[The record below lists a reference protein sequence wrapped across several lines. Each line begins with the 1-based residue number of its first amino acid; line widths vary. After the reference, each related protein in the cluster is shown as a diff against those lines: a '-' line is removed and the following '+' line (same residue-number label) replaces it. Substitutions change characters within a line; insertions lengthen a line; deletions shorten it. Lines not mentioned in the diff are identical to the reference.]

1 MEYRETITLKDGRA
15 CVIRQGTA
23 DDAEGVLRNFV
34 LNHAQTDFL
43 TTYPDEIP
51 FTVEQEAK
59 FLQGKADADSLP
71 DNYRAQLLKAINQ
84 YRAEMLDKHN
94 GLNEVQVSDNV
105 ARRDTSLNLTYA
117 NILLCYGDSTEEE
130 ITVPMVE
137 RDGRWLMN

>member
-1 MEYRETITLKDGRA
+1 MKQYVNRVVQGKHPGFCLLFFIFYLLFSVACNTTPEEQAARA
-15 CVIRQGTA
+15 ARSYYQCLI
-23 DDAEGVLRNFV
+23 DDRPE
-34 LNHAQTDFL
+34 
-43 TTYPDEIP
+43 E
-51 FTVEQEAK
+51 

-71 DNYRAQLLKAINQ
+71 DSYRAQLLKAINQ

-117 NILLCYGDSTEEE
+117 FLLLCYGDSTEEE

-137 RDGRWLMN
+137 RDGRWLMK

>member
-1 MEYRETITLKDGRA
+1 MKQYVNRIVQGKRPGFCLLFFIFYLLFSVACNTTPEEQAARA
-15 CVIRQGTA
+15 ARGYYQCLI
-23 DDAEGVLRNFV
+23 DDRPE
-34 LNHAQTDFL
+34 
-43 TTYPDEIP
+43 E
-51 FTVEQEAK
+51 

-71 DNYRAQLLKAINQ
+71 DSYRAQLLTAINQ

-117 NILLCYGDSTEEE
+117 FLLLCYGDSTEEE

-137 RDGRWLMN
+137 RDGRWLMK